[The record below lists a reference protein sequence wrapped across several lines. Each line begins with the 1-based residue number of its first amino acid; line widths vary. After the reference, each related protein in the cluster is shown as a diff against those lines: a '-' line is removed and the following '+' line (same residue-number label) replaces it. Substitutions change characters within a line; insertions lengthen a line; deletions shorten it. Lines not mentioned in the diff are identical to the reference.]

1 MTPDLSKLRELLEA
15 GTSAPWSYRPEEHD
29 DWGFIRGPSRQYS
42 FGIGNPVVAIARD
55 GGSDSDHDEHRRNKT
70 DPYEPNGRLIVAA
83 VNALPH
89 LISRVRSAEA
99 ERDALREALESIER
113 LGSDGEHS
121 GDRHARCR
129 QIARTA
135 LKGTEA

>member
-1 MTPDLSKLRELLEA
+1 MTPDLSKLRELVEA
-15 GTSAPWSYRPEEHD
+15 GTSTPWSYRPEEHD
-29 DWGFIRGPSRQYS
+29 DWGFIRGPERD
-42 FGIGNPVVAIARD
+42 FDWGRIGPIVAISRE
-55 GGSDSDHDEHRRNKT
+55 GGTESSHDEHRRDKT

-89 LISRVRSAEA
+89 LIAELTTA
-99 ERDALREALESIER
+99 REALTQIER

-129 QIARTA
+129 DIARTA
-135 LKGTEA
+135 LRSGEKDHG